1 MMSGEEAGPR
11 NSSCLWRA
19 SLGLQPWARA
29 QVGALGVIS
38 QESLATSVLLLF
50 FREDLDKQILDMLF
64 SWAQQNSE
72 DADCVSKLVAA
83 MKESGRQDIADEV
96 ETIIT
101 LGRQKYRESI
111 QRVGLEQESST
122 EDSTITMM

>member
-1 MMSGEEAGPR
+1 MAGEKTVHWELCVWITLLGASALGLDCQSGE
-11 NSSCLWRA
+11 NVLVT
-19 SLGLQPWARA
+19 SLLF
-29 QVGALGVIS
+29 
-38 QESLATSVLLLF
+38 LF

-72 DADCVSKLVAA
+72 DPNCVSKLITA

-96 ETIIT
+96 ETIIE

-111 QRVGLEQESST
+111 RRVGLEQESST
-122 EDSTITMM
+122 EDSAIAMT